1 MMFFQLR
8 ICCFIK
14 TALHELER
22 KTDDGSKPMN
32 VKYIILVFFF
42 FLEKVI
48 LVCQS
53 TLKIKRMITWCSLDL
68 FIIPLRIHLTFLNGF
83 FGKVVSCSI
92 LQLCVVQ
99 YVYFKLT
106 IIKQVNKQWNV
117 KYLLKQFLLRKAD
130 LLKTWNFSI

>member
-1 MMFFQLR
+1 MAFFQLR

-14 TALHELER
+14 TALRELER
-22 KTDDGSKPMN
+22 KTDDGSRPMN
-32 VKYIILVFFF
+32 VKYIILVFF
-42 FLEKVI
+42 LKKGDSRM
-48 LVCQS
+48 LKN

-68 FIIPLRIHLTFLNGF
+68 FIIPLRIHLTFFNGF
-83 FGKVVSCSI
+83 FGKVVGCSI

-106 IIKQVNKQWNV
+106 INKQVNKQWNV

-130 LLKTWNFSI
+130 LLKTQNFSI